1 MQRMQIYIPEKLFI
15 NLKSRAAIEEV
26 SMSDLVRKGLRV
38 VLKHDET
45 RKADP
50 MKVFVGQGRIKGKT
64 DAVKEIKRYYQ
75 KSPRK

>member
-1 MQRMQIYIPEKLFI
+1 MQRMQVYIPEKLFI

-45 RKADP
+45 KKADP
-50 MKVFVGQGRIKGKT
+50 MKVFVGKGKAKEKT

>member
-1 MQRMQIYIPEKLFI
+1 MQRMQVYIPEKLFTH
-15 NLKSRAAIEEV
+15 LKSRAAIEEV

-75 KSPRK
+75 KSSGK